1 VPPSHEPFGNHLLV
15 AGPVSVKH
23 PLLSLFR
30 YWQRHP
36 IARRDLP
43 GTVFRFLR
51 WQLGTRLLEM
61 PVVVPW
67 IGTTSLVI
75 ERGMTG
81 ATMNVYC
88 GLHEAAD
95 MAFVLHLLR
104 PADRFLDIGANVGTY
119 TILASGVARAHSIT
133 LEPIPATYASLQRNL
148 RLNNLHALVDS
159 HCQAV
164 GAEPGS
170 LRFTAARGPMN
181 RVVTGSSLSTTEAT
195 VEVPVTTVDQL
206 LTGIPAPLL
215 WKVDVE
221 GFEPQVLQG
230 AAQALH
236 NPPLKAVLLE
246 ADTPALRAT
255 MAEAGFSRFVYDP
268 FSRLLQPLSAATQAS
283 SSHNQLWIRD
293 LSFVQQ
299 RCRTA
304 APVRVG
310 RVSL

>member
-1 VPPSHEPFGNHLLV
+1 
-15 AGPVSVKH
+15 
-23 PLLSLFR
+23 
-30 YWQRHP
+30 
-36 IARRDLP
+36 
-43 GTVFRFLR
+43 
-51 WQLGTRLLEM
+51 M

-67 IGTTSLVI
+67 IGTTSLVV

-88 GLHEAAD
+88 GLQEAAD

-104 PADRFLDIGANVGTY
+104 PDDRFLDIGANVGTY
-119 TILASGVARAHSIT
+119 TILASGVAQAHSIT

-148 RLNNLHALVDS
+148 RLNNLDALVAS

-170 LRFTAARGPMN
+170 LRFTADRGPMN
-181 RVVTGSSLSTTEAT
+181 RVVTGSSLPTAANTLEAT
-195 VEVPVTTVDQL
+195 VEVPVTTADQL

-236 NPPLKAVLLE
+236 NPELKAVLLE
-246 ADTPALRAT
+246 ADTPALQAV
-255 MAEAGFSRFVYDP
+255 MAAAGFSRYAYDP
-268 FSRLLQPLSAATQAS
+268 FTRQLQPLSASTQS
-283 SSHNQLWIRD
+283 GSGHNQLWIRD
-293 LSFVQQ
+293 LPFVQQ

-310 RVSL
+310 RITL

>member
-1 VPPSHEPFGNHLLV
+1 M
-15 AGPVSVKH
+15 
-23 PLLSLFR
+23 FR
-30 YWQRHP
+30 FWQHHP
-36 IARRDLP
+36 IASRDLP

-67 IGTTSLVI
+67 IGATSLVV

-104 PADRFLDIGANVGTY
+104 PDDRFLDIGANVGTY
-119 TILASGVARAHSIT
+119 TILASGVVQAHSIT

-148 RLNNLHALVDS
+148 RLNNLAALAAS
-159 HCQAV
+159 HCLAV

-170 LRFTAARGPMN
+170 LRFTADRGPMN
-181 RVVTGSSLSTTEAT
+181 RVVTGSSLSTTETT

-206 LTGIPAPLL
+206 LTGTPAPLL
-215 WKVDVE
+215 WKVHVE

-236 NPPLKAVLLE
+236 NPELKAVLLE
-246 ADTPALRAT
+246 ADTPALQAV
-255 MAEAGFSRFVYDP
+255 MADAGFSRLLYDP
-268 FSRLLQPLSAATQAS
+268 FTRQLHPLSSATQAG

-293 LSFVQQ
+293 LPFVQQ